1 MFDTDLLIIGSGFA
15 GLWAAIAAK
24 DGGVEN
30 VAIVDKGSIGL
41 SSMSRMAAGGTIY
54 CLPKFDRDLWLADFA
69 EAHGYLCRQDI
80 VADIIDT
87 SYARL
92 RRLNSWGLDY
102 RRMPLTGRYYT
113 LPSRGLHHARMLVGP
128 RWKGR
133 TGGSALVGALLEQ
146 VRSRGVD
153 LFPKVLV
160 TDLVQK
166 DGRACGAVGVNRLTG
181 EAVVFSARA
190 VVLAVADC
198 SFRGNYACVDQVTG
212 DGFRLA
218 YDAGARL
225 NNMEFL
231 AVNTGSPAFGFEG
244 TGVGARWGG
253 RFLNRDFEP
262 FMRRYAPDADRA
274 EIGYLVQAMAAELV
288 KGDGPPFYF
297 DMSRKP
303 GSWFMK
309 YGLSSIGG
317 WMPLNIRRLEEKGVH
332 VFRSPQVW
340 APAVQ
345 SLRGGIRT
353 DVDCMSDIPGLF
365 AAGLCQSIDPG
376 LFNGWSSMRA
386 MWSGER
392 AGEAAA
398 GFLRGSEDIGPGTE
412 EVRALEE
419 RALSYL
425 GRESGV
431 GPDAVCGCLQEVLF
445 PYTVCIRKR
454 EDRLREALSEVE
466 RIRDGELPYL
476 YASSPHELAKAH
488 ETAGMVLVAEL
499 FLRASI
505 ERRETRG
512 DHCREDYPE
521 TDNGRWLKW
530 VNIRKGP
537 DGKPSVELEPVP
549 LSSYRFRPER
559 RGET

>member
-1 MFDTDLLIIGSGFA
+1 
-15 GLWAAIAAK
+15 
-24 DGGVEN
+24 
-30 VAIVDKGSIGL
+30 
-41 SSMSRMAAGGTIY
+41 
-54 CLPKFDRDLWLADFA
+54 
-69 EAHGYLCRQDI
+69 
-80 VADIIDT
+80 
-87 SYARL
+87 
-92 RRLNSWGLDY
+92 
-102 RRMPLTGRYYT
+102 
-113 LPSRGLHHARMLVGP
+113 
-128 RWKGR
+128 
-133 TGGSALVGALLEQ
+133 
-146 VRSRGVD
+146 
-153 LFPKVLV
+153 
-160 TDLVQK
+160 
-166 DGRACGAVGVNRLTG
+166 
-181 EAVVFSARA
+181 
-190 VVLAVADC
+190 
-198 SFRGNYACVDQVTG
+198 
-212 DGFRLA
+212 
-218 YDAGARL
+218 
-225 NNMEFL
+225 
-231 AVNTGSPAFGFEG
+231 
-244 TGVGARWGG
+244 
-253 RFLNRDFEP
+253 
-262 FMRRYAPDADRA
+262 
-274 EIGYLVQAMAAELV
+274 
-288 KGDGPPFYF
+288 
-297 DMSRKP
+297 
-303 GSWFMK
+303 
-309 YGLSSIGG
+309 
-317 WMPLNIRRLEEKGVH
+317 MPLNIRRQEEKGVH

-425 GRESGV
+425 GRGSGV
-431 GPDAVCGCLQEVLF
+431 GPDAVCGRLQEVLF
-445 PYTVCIRKR
+445 PYTVCIRKS
-454 EDRLREALSEVE
+454 EDRLREALAEVE
-466 RIRDGELPYL
+466 RIREGELPYL
-476 YASSPHELAKAH
+476 YASDPHELAKAH

-521 TDNGRWLKW
+521 TDNGQWLKW

-537 DGKPSVELEPVP
+537 DGRPSVEMEPVP

>member
-1 MFDTDLLIIGSGFA
+1 MLDTDLLIIGSGFA
-15 GLWAAIAAK
+15 GLWAAIAAR
-24 DGGVEN
+24 GSGVEN

-41 SSMSRMAAGGTIY
+41 SSMSRMAAGGTIF
-54 CLPKFDRDLWLADFA
+54 CLPKHDGDQWLADFA

-87 SYARL
+87 SYSRL

-102 RRMPLTGRYYT
+102 RRIPLTGRYYT
-113 LPSRGLHHARMLVGP
+113 LPSRGLPHARMLVAP

-133 TGGSALVGALLEQ
+133 VGGAALVGALLEQ
-146 VRSRGVD
+146 VETRDIS
-153 LFPKVLV
+153 LYPKVMV
-160 TDLVQK
+160 TDLLQK
-166 DGRACGAVGVNRLTG
+166 DGRVCGAVGVQRVTG
-181 EAVVFSARA
+181 EAVAFSAGA

-218 YDAGARL
+218 YDLGARL

-231 AVNTGSPAFGFEG
+231 AVNTGSPGYGFEG
-244 TGVGARWGG
+244 TGAAARWGG
-253 RFLNRDFEP
+253 RFLNRDFKP
-262 FMRRYAPDADRA
+262 FMGRYAPDADRA
-274 EIGYLVQAMAAELV
+274 EIGYLVRAMAAELV
-288 KGDGPPFYF
+288 EDNGPPFYF

-303 GSWFMK
+303 GSWLTK

-317 WMPLNIRRLEEKGVH
+317 WMPLNIRRLEAEGVRL
-332 VFRSPQVW
+332 FRSPQEWV
-340 APAVQ
+340 PAVQ

-353 DVDCMSDIPGLF
+353 DAGCMSDIPGLF

-392 AGEAAA
+392 AGETAA
-398 GFLRGSEDIGPGTE
+398 GFLHGSERISPDSAE
-412 EVRALEE
+412 LRALEG
-419 RALSYL
+419 RALSCL
-425 GRESGV
+425 GRGSGV
-431 GPDAVCGCLQEVLF
+431 GPDAVCGHLQEVLF

-454 EDRLREALSEVE
+454 EDRLRDALAEVE
-466 RIRDGELPYL
+466 RIRDGDIPSLR
-476 YASSPHELAKAH
+476 ASDPHELVKAH
-488 ETAGMVLVAEL
+488 ETASMVLVAEL

-505 ERRETRG
+505 ERKETRG
-512 DHCREDYPE
+512 DHFREDYPE
-521 TDNGRWLKW
+521 TDNGRWLQW

-537 DGKPSVELEPVP
+537 DGRPSVELEPVP
-549 LSSYRFRPER
+549 LSSYRYRPEER
-559 RGET
+559 SKA